1 MVTKK
6 QEKKQEATNNDFQT
20 VVVPA
25 IITATSNK
33 VSEDFKQE
41 VNTKTVYFHVIDQVK
56 AQQLE
61 KIGMT
66 QYTPDTEKDPDAKPY
81 FIVKATKMV
90 KLYTSL
96 DNFTEKPFTVEEINE
111 ETGLPQS
118 TPNLYTEEI
127 VHLAIIK
134 VKGAKGKNDFF
145 RLNAILLPAVE
156 MLKEVEAVNPFA
168 EFFIDDDDL
177 PF

>member
-1 MVTKK
+1 MATKK
-6 QEKKQEATNNDFQT
+6 QVKTQETTNNDFHT

-41 VNTKTVYFHVIDQVK
+41 VNTKTVYFHVTDPAK
-56 AQQLE
+56 AEQLE

-81 FIVKATKMV
+81 FIAKATKAV
-90 KLYTSL
+90 KLYTTR
-96 DNFTEKPFTVEEINE
+96 DKFVEKSFTVEEINE

-134 VKGAKGKNDFF
+134 VKGGKGKNDFF

-168 EFFIDDDDL
+168 DLFIGDDDL

>member
-1 MVTKK
+1 MATKK
-6 QEKKQEATNNDFQT
+6 QETTNNDFQT

-33 VSEDFKQE
+33 VSEDFKQQ
-41 VNTKTVYFHVIDQVK
+41 VNTKTVYFHVLDRKK
-56 AQQLE
+56 AELLE
-61 KIGMT
+61 KLGMT
-66 QYTPDTEKDPDAKPY
+66 EYTPDNEKDPEAKPY
-81 FIVKATKMV
+81 FIAKATKIV
-90 KLYTSL
+90 KLYTSK
-96 DNFTEKPFTVEEINE
+96 DIYTEKTFAVEEINE

-118 TPNLYTEEI
+118 TPNLYTDEI

-134 VKGAKGKNDFF
+134 VKGAKGKNDFY
-145 RLNAILLPAVE
+145 RINAILLPSLD

-168 EFFIDDDDL
+168 DLFESDDL